1 MSGFSDPSLLI
12 EAALRNDARLGRE
25 PRYSTASVLPLH
37 GQRPTIQQ
45 RIETL
50 VFQQSEA
57 RAAYFT
63 AVGDRDDLIVR
74 MARRNLRDVD
84 SAAVDSAQT
93 RVAHAEVQ
101 YARINELLLDAEQTL
116 DCLIHDDMTDALYG
130 RLRALTEPTG
140 DGEDSAQR
148 LGRADYGIQARA

>member
-1 MSGFSDPSLLI
+1 MSLSDPNLII

-25 PRYSTASVLPLH
+25 PRYSTASVLPIH

-50 VFQQSEA
+50 IFQQTEA
-57 RAAYFT
+57 RAAYFSVV
-63 AVGDRDDLIVR
+63 ADRDDLIVR

-84 SAAVDSAQT
+84 SAAVDSVQI

-116 DCLIHDDMTDALYG
+116 DCLLHDDMTDALHG

-140 DGEDSAQR
+140 DGSDSAQI
-148 LGRADYGIQARA
+148 LSSADYGIQARA